1 MLFGSAAALPEGVF
15 ETSSTIRASAV
26 SSATSGTCGENLT
39 WTLNDGVLT
48 ISGTGAMTDYGS
60 SNSPFLDRTDIQ
72 SVYIK
77 SGVTSIGNL
86 AFCSCTK
93 LVNITIPDSVTRIG
107 YNAFERCEDLTS
119 VTLPNSIDSI
129 YLKTFM
135 CCYSLESVT
144 LPDSITGIYTGAFYG
159 CKKLKNIN
167 IPSSVTSIGGG
178 AFSGCTS
185 LTSLTIPSSVESIGS
200 DAIDKECTIICEKGS
215 KAEKYAKD
223 NGLDYNYS
231 DGDYLYKELADGTV
245 EITKYNGNYTR
256 FTITSTLGGKQVTSI
271 GSDAFS
277 NRAYLEKIIIPSSVT
292 NIAEKAFAS
301 TPRLKKITIPDSVTT
316 IGKNAFEKSTTIICK
331 QGSEAQFY
339 AAYNGNPIEYISG
352 DYIYKD
358 IDDETVEITGYT
370 GKDMTLTITS
380 ELAGKTVTSIGDYA
394 FSRSDLTSV
403 TIPSSVRRFGEFAF
417 GACYKLESAV
427 IPTGVE
433 TITYDL
439 FAECRGLKSVT
450 IPSSVKSIEDGAF
463 SNCSGLTSI
472 TIPGNVKYIGA
483 SAFEGCTGLK
493 SLTIPS
499 SVETIDDYAFGAC
512 GFTSLTVP
520 KTVTKIGKMAI
531 GYVHNEQYSLV
542 KDDNFT
548 VKCYKGTAAEKY
560 AKDNEFK
567 IEYIGVTHVA
577 AKAATCTTDGNI
589 EYWKHDGKFYSDANL
604 TTEITQANTIVKAG
618 HNWSKWTT
626 TKAATCTADGSKTKT
641 CSVCK
646 KTETATITKLGHDY
660 KATVVKPTCTAK
672 GYTLHKCSRCGDNYK
687 DTYKD
692 ATGHSWSKWT
702 TTKKATCTTDGSK
715 TRTCSVCKKTET
727 ATIAKLGHDYKATVV
742 KPTCTAKGYTL
753 HKCSRCGDSYKDT
766 YKAALGHTWSKWTTT
781 KAATCTADGSK
792 TRTCSVCKKTETATI
807 AKLGHDYKATVVKP
821 TCTAKGYTLHKCSRC
836 GDSYKDTYK
845 DATGHSWSKWTTT
858 KKATCTAAGSK
869 TRTCSVC
876 KKTETATIA
885 KLGHDYKATVV
896 KPTCTAKGYTLHKC
910 SRCGDSY
917 KDTYKAALGHTWSK
931 WTTTKKATCTAD
943 GSKTRTCT
951 VCKKTE
957 TATIAKLGHDYVTT
971 VVAPTCTA
979 KGYTLHKCSRCGD
992 SYKDTY
998 KAALGHTWSKWTTT
1012 KKATCTADGS
1022 KTRTCSVCKKT
1033 ETATIAKLG
1042 HDYKATVVKPTCTA
1056 KGYTLHKCSRCGDS
1070 YKDTYKDATGHSWS
1084 KWTTTKA
1091 ATCTADGV
1099 QTRKCTVCGK
1109 TESKTIAKTGHK
1121 FSTWKTTGF
1130 DFAKK
1135 TSTQTRKCSS
1145 CGNTETQTTKNA
1157 VSRFAGANRYDTAA
1171 MLSKASHKTT
1181 SDTVIIAD
1189 AMTFQDALIAV
1200 PLAKAYNAPLLLAN
1214 PNIVTKQTEAEL
1226 ARLKAKKI
1234 IIVNTNNA
1242 LKSGTINALKNKYT
1256 TQIIR
1261 GSNCF
1266 ETSKR
1271 VAEELQKK
1279 TKKAP
1284 TDVFFTTNKAFADAL
1299 SISPVAAL
1307 KGAPI
1312 LYVDPSKKTLDSNIL
1327 AYLKKVKGS
1336 IKNVYIVGGKVAVPA
1351 AIENSIKKALPKKNV
1366 KRFDGAQR
1374 YETCVMINKY
1384 FAKDLSSKT
1393 VCIAKGLDF
1402 PDALAGGVYAAA
1414 TRQALFLADGKKL
1427 QDVQNTYL
1435 KSKNAGKITV
1445 FGGTVA
1451 VPDSLVKLI
1460 AKASV

>member
-1 MLFGSAAALPEGVF
+1 MKKKVLSGLLAIAMLFGSAAALPEGVF

-766 YKAALGHTWSKWTTT
+766 YK
-781 KAATCTADGSK
+781 
-792 TRTCSVCKKTETATI
+792 
-807 AKLGHDYKATVVKP
+807 
-821 TCTAKGYTLHKCSRC
+821 
-836 GDSYKDTYK
+836 
-845 DATGHSWSKWTTT
+845 
-858 KKATCTAAGSK
+858 
-869 TRTCSVC
+869 
-876 KKTETATIA
+876 
-885 KLGHDYKATVV
+885 
-896 KPTCTAKGYTLHKC
+896 
-910 SRCGDSY
+910 
-917 KDTYKAALGHTWSK
+917 
-931 WTTTKKATCTAD
+931 
-943 GSKTRTCT
+943 
-951 VCKKTE
+951 
-957 TATIAKLGHDYVTT
+957 
-971 VVAPTCTA
+971 
-979 KGYTLHKCSRCGD
+979 
-992 SYKDTY
+992 
-998 KAALGHTWSKWTTT
+998 
-1012 KKATCTADGS
+1012 
-1022 KTRTCSVCKKT
+1022 
-1033 ETATIAKLG
+1033 
-1042 HDYKATVVKPTCTA
+1042 
-1056 KGYTLHKCSRCGDS
+1056 
-1070 YKDTYKDATGHSWS
+1070 DATGHSWS

>member
-1 MLFGSAAALPEGVF
+1 MKCKKLLSLALAVCMTFGSAAVLPQNSFIGQ
-15 ETSSTIRASAV
+15 TDITASAA
-26 SSATSGTCGENLT
+26 STATSGSCGDDAY

-48 ISGTGAMTDYGS
+48 ISGIGS
-60 SNSPFLDRTDIQ
+60 IKDSYPSQFESIAKQISSVVIEDGISRIGVFAFYNCNSIE
-72 SVYIK
+72 SVVIPE
-77 SGVTSIGNL
+77 SVISIGACAFSRCSNL
-86 AFCSCTK
+86 EEI
-93 LVNITIPDSVTRIG
+93 V
-107 YNAFERCEDLTS
+107 
-119 VTLPNSIDSI
+119 LPNGLTKIDNGVFTDCICLGSISI
-129 YLKTFM
+129 PNGVSSIGSQSFLN
-135 CCYSLESVT
+135 CRSLESIT
-144 LPDSITGIYTGAFYG
+144 LSNNLNEIGNGAFGG
-159 CKKLKNIN
+159 CSSLNN
-167 IPSSVTSIGGG
+167 VVIPSSVNAIGEGAFSSCTSLKSISIPESITIIESRTFSSCSNLETISLPIGLTKIDNN
-178 AFSGCTS
+178 AFSGCNK
-185 LTSLTIPSSVESIGS
+185 LTSISIPKTVTTIGSEAFYLCYGLSAVTIPIGVKEIKSKAFNYCRELKEVTIPASVTSIKNYAFGY
-200 DAIDKECTIICEKGS
+200 IIGYDNHIQKVNGFSINCYQDSE
-215 KAEKYAKD
+215 AEKYAID
-223 NGLDYNYS
+223 NGFSYN
-231 DGDYLYKELADGTV
+231 
-245 EITKYNGNYTR
+245 
-256 FTITSTLGGKQVTSI
+256 
-271 GSDAFS
+271 
-277 NRAYLEKIIIPSSVT
+277 IIKCEHNFNDWNVD
-292 NIAEKAFAS
+292 KAS
-301 TPRLKKITIPDSVTT
+301 TCTEE
-316 IGKNAFEKSTTIICK
+316 GEKSRVCSIC
-331 QGSEAQFY
+331 G
-339 AAYNGNPIEYISG
+339 
-352 DYIYKD
+352 
-358 IDDETVEITGYT
+358 
-370 GKDMTLTITS
+370 
-380 ELAGKTVTSIGDYA
+380 
-394 FSRSDLTSV
+394 
-403 TIPSSVRRFGEFAF
+403 
-417 GACYKLESAV
+417 
-427 IPTGVE
+427 
-433 TITYDL
+433 
-439 FAECRGLKSVT
+439 
-450 IPSSVKSIEDGAF
+450 
-463 SNCSGLTSI
+463 
-472 TIPGNVKYIGA
+472 
-483 SAFEGCTGLK
+483 
-493 SLTIPS
+493 
-499 SVETIDDYAFGAC
+499 
-512 GFTSLTVP
+512 
-520 KTVTKIGKMAI
+520 
-531 GYVHNEQYSLV
+531 
-542 KDDNFT
+542 
-548 VKCYKGTAAEKY
+548 
-560 AKDNEFK
+560 
-567 IEYIGVTHVA
+567 
-577 AKAATCTTDGNI
+577 
-589 EYWKHDGKFYSDANL
+589 
-604 TTEITQANTIVKAG
+604 
-618 HNWSKWTT
+618 
-626 TKAATCTADGSKTKT
+626 
-641 CSVCK
+641 
-646 KTETATITKLGHDY
+646 KTETQKIIALGHNY
-660 KATVVKPTCTAK
+660 VKTEVSPTCTSK
-672 GYTLHKCSRCGDNYK
+672 GYTN
-687 DTYKD
+687 
-692 ATGHSWSKWT
+692 
-702 TTKKATCTTDGSK
+702 
-715 TRTCSVCKKTET
+715 
-727 ATIAKLGHDYKATVV
+727 
-742 KPTCTAKGYTL
+742 
-753 HKCSRCGDSYKDT
+753 
-766 YKAALGHTWSKWTTT
+766 
-781 KAATCTADGSK
+781 
-792 TRTCSVCKKTETATI
+792 
-807 AKLGHDYKATVVKP
+807 
-821 TCTAKGYTLHKCSRC
+821 
-836 GDSYKDTYK
+836 
-845 DATGHSWSKWTTT
+845 
-858 KKATCTAAGSK
+858 
-869 TRTCSVC
+869 
-876 KKTETATIA
+876 
-885 KLGHDYKATVV
+885 
-896 KPTCTAKGYTLHKC
+896 
-910 SRCGDSY
+910 
-917 KDTYKAALGHTWSK
+917 
-931 WTTTKKATCTAD
+931 
-943 GSKTRTCT
+943 
-951 VCKKTE
+951 
-957 TATIAKLGHDYVTT
+957 
-971 VVAPTCTA
+971 
-979 KGYTLHKCSRCGD
+979 HKCSRCGD